1 MGNLIEPLRDVREIL
16 LTGAGGVIGQG
27 IYRYLCKVRADYD
40 LDFRV
45 TLSSKS
51 PWFSNFLPVNQ
62 RDQLR
67 LGDLRELGEVLA
79 DSYDYIFHFAGYG
92 QPARFQAEPMETMF
106 INSEAVLTLRKKA
119 TKGFLYA
126 SSSELYSGIDEAQ
139 IDESRVGTT
148 TTTHPRAPYI
158 VSKQFGEVATLSS
171 SLGADGSLGKVARIA
186 LAYGPG
192 ARLDD
197 TRVLNQ
203 LITRGL
209 LTGEVRLMDQGA
221 SLRTYCYVDD
231 AVEMLAAIM
240 FSDVQ
245 GVYNV
250 GGISTTSIREL
261 GELVAHQ
268 LEVPFF
274 TSTAENLADSSP
286 KNVNLN
292 ISRALELHPKA
303 SFVPLEEG
311 VSQVIEWYRMLIGP
325 KQS

>member
-1 MGNLIEPLRDVREIL
+1 MGNQIETLRDVREIL
-16 LTGAGGVIGQG
+16 LTGAGGIIGQG
-27 IYRYLCKVRADYD
+27 LYRYLCKVRADYD
-40 LDFRV
+40 LHFSV

-51 PWFSNFLPVNQ
+51 SWFSDFLPVNQ
-62 RDQLR
+62 RDQLL

-79 DSYDYIFHFAGYG
+79 DSYEYIFHFAGYG
-92 QPARFQAEPMETMF
+92 QPARFQAEPLETMF
-106 INSEAVLTLRKKA
+106 INSEAVLTLRKRA
-119 TKGFLYA
+119 TRGFLYA
-126 SSSELYSGIDEAQ
+126 SSSEIYSGIDEAQ
-139 IDESRVGTT
+139 IDESRVGAT

-171 SLGADGSLGKVARIA
+171 NLGAEGSLGKVARIA

-209 LTGEVRLMDQGA
+209 LDGEVRLMDQGA

-231 AVEMLAAIM
+231 AVEMLTAIM
-240 FSDVQ
+240 FSQVQ

-261 GELVAHQ
+261 GEIVADQ

-274 TSTAENLADSSP
+274 VSTDDNRQDSSP

-292 ISRALELHPKA
+292 IGRVLELQPKT
-303 SFVPLEEG
+303 SFVTLEEG
-311 VSQVIEWYRMLIGP
+311 ISQVIGWYRMLIGSR
-325 KQS
+325 QS

>member
-1 MGNLIEPLRDVREIL
+1 MGNLIETLSESREIL
-16 LTGAGGVIGQG
+16 LTGAGGIIGQG
-27 IYRYLCKVRADYD
+27 LYRHLCRFRDDYE

-51 PWFSNFLPVNQ
+51 SWFSDFLPINTKDELV
-62 RDQLR
+62 
-67 LGDLRELGEVLA
+67 LGDLHGLGDVLA

-92 QPARFQAEPMETMF
+92 QPARFQAEPLETMLV
-106 INSEAVLTLRKKA
+106 NSESVITLRNKA

-126 SSSELYSGIDEAQ
+126 SSSEIYSGIDEAQ

-148 TTTHPRAPYI
+148 STSHPRAPYI

-171 SLGADGSLGKVARIA
+171 NLGGEGSLGKVARIA

-192 ARLDD
+192 GRLDD

-209 LTGEVRLMDQGA
+209 LTGEVRLMDQGT

-231 AVEMLAAIM
+231 AVELLIAIM
-240 FSDVQ
+240 FSPVQ

-250 GGISTTSIREL
+250 GGVSTTSIREL
-261 GELVAHQ
+261 GQLVADQ

-274 TSTAENLADSSP
+274 LSTEINVPDSSP
-286 KNVNLN
+286 KNVNLD
-292 ISRALELHPKA
+292 IARALELHPKT
-303 SFVPLEEG
+303 SFVSLEEG
-311 VSQVIEWYRMLIGP
+311 VSQVISWYRTLIGSG
-325 KQS
+325 KS